1 MEQGDPAGG
10 AREGA
15 GVVVV
20 EDGDAEVRTLGED
33 MRHEMKHVE
42 FHRPLVRE
50 RWREGHVQTHG
61 NVVVREEPEL
71 SI

>member
-42 FHRPLVRE
+42 FHRPLV
-50 RWREGHVQTHG
+50 
-61 NVVVREEPEL
+61 
-71 SI
+71 